1 MSYSIEMLTHF
12 CCDSCECWW
21 TVAYHYFKQ
30 NVSEKWYCPHCG
42 HERLTAQVA
51 QDQIAVLQEV
61 IAVLQQRV

>member
-1 MSYSIEMLTHF
+1 MGDAMEVVAEL
-12 CCDSCECWW
+12 CWGACECWW

-42 HERLTAQVA
+42 HERLTTQVA